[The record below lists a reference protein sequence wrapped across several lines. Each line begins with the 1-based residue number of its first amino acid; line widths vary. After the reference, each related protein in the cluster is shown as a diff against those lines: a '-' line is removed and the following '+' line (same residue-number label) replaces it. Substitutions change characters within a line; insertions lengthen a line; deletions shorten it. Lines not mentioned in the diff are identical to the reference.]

1 MPVLRY
7 AVAPQSRPTRH
18 GADPHHSDV
27 LFEKYDLMR
36 TLDVQRELAE
46 AEVDAVDPSEF
57 AAPGRLDE
65 IVGVIEAKYLVDL
78 PTFNPAAAHL
88 DERPVKE
95 RVPSRTWGVGGS
107 QRDTVEVEALEV
119 RVHIPVD
126 GDPQIFETRP
136 PVRYMYPNDARGT
149 VGDRE
154 LVLTYRGI
162 DLQPHAIRKLLEE
175 DVARIRQRLAVT
187 AKELETWN
195 RETRE
200 AIRERLGAR
209 ARRVGALS
217 SALGLPVRKRAG
229 RVEGYDGAAA
239 VRRTIRPGV
248 GGGREPRLDEAMYD
262 DILEV
267 LARMSRVMERAP
279 SAFATMDEETLRWQF
294 LIPLNVLYESEAH
307 AEAFNF
313 EGKTDILLRVGGRS
327 VFVAECKIWEGE
339 AALGKAVDQLL
350 GYATWRDTKTALL
363 VFNRNRDFSAVL
375 RKITA
380 AVTRH
385 SAYVRTLP
393 YQLEGGSRYV
403 LCHRDDPE
411 RELTLTVL
419 AFEVPTARPP
429 VLPSSD
435 GPQAPSDAT

>member
-1 MPVLRY
+1 MPVIRY

-18 GADPHHSDV
+18 GAEPHYSDV
-27 LFEKYDLMR
+27 LFEKYDLML
-36 TLDVQRELAE
+36 TLDAQRGLAD

-65 IVGVIEAKYLVDL
+65 IVETLEAKYLVDL
-78 PTFNPAAAHL
+78 PTFDPAAAHF
-88 DERPVKE
+88 DEQTVKE
-95 RVPSRTWGVGGS
+95 RVTSRAWGVGGS

-149 VGDRE
+149 VVENE
-154 LVLTYRGI
+154 LVLTYHGI
-162 DLQPHAIRKLLEE
+162 DLQPHAIPKLLEE

-187 AKELETWN
+187 AKTLDTWN

-200 AIRERLGAR
+200 ALRARLVAR

-229 RVEGYDGAAA
+229 YDGAAA

-248 GGGREPRLDEAMYD
+248 GSGGEPRLDEAMYD
-262 DILEV
+262 DILDV

-279 SAFATMDEETLRWQF
+279 SAFARMDEETLRWQF

-327 VFVAECKIWEGE
+327 VFIAECKIWEGE
-339 AALGKAVDQLL
+339 TALGKAVDQLL

-375 RKITA
+375 RKITD

-385 SAYVRTLP
+385 PAYVRTLP
-393 YQLEGGSRYV
+393 YQLEGGSRHV
-403 LCHRDDPE
+403 LRHRDDPE

-419 AFEVPTARPP
+419 AFEVPTTRRPAHRPP
-429 VLPSSD
+429 P
-435 GPQAPSDAT
+435 GPGTPAGGT